1 MVATAHRLQSAPL
14 RFTRSAISQKVLG
27 RASESVEL
35 SHYQGV
41 ALADEIETGFKLGS
55 FLDRRTIGHSTV
67 RRASNVPREDLDG
80 SDCDWIA
87 VPG

>member
-1 MVATAHRLQSAPL
+1 
-14 RFTRSAISQKVLG
+14 VLG

-80 SDCDWIA
+80 
-87 VPG
+87 